1 MTYITA
7 SVPCVSFVHASPSSP
22 NYVMITPGVGCE
34 SEKGMMGGQQM
45 LMLNSRCFDNGLMT
59 PVHELLHTLGFVH
72 EHERTLVLTIFD
84 AYLNHTTDLYH
95 NMT

>member
-1 MTYITA
+1 MAYITA
-7 SVPCVSFVHASPSSP
+7 SVPCVSFQPVSSSSP
-22 NYVMITPGVGCE
+22 NYVTITPGVDCK
-34 SEKGMMGGQQM
+34 SDQGMMGGQQM
-45 LMLNSRCFDNGLMT
+45 LMLNSRCFHNGLMT

-84 AYLNHTTDLYH
+84 AYLNHKIDIYR

>member
-7 SVPCVSFVHASPSSP
+7 SVPCVSFQPVSSSSP
-22 NYVMITPGVGCE
+22 NYVTITPGVGCE
-34 SEKGMMGGQQM
+34 SEKGMMGGEQM
-45 LMLNSRCFDNGLMT
+45 LILNSRCFDNGLMT

-84 AYLNHTTDLYH
+84 AYLNHKIDIYR